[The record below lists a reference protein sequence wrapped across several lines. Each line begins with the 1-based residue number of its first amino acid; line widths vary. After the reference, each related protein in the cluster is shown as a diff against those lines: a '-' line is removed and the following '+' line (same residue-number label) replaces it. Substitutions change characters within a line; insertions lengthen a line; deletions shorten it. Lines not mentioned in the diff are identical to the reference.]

1 MGYVVQPAAALCS
14 QVRDLDATCDSDPSP
29 RNRAASVRASLL
41 NLSRERGEDFQV
53 ALRNHLFERFL
64 YRLSRSALREQ
75 FVLKGAMLPRLWADQ
90 TLPGHRGPGPP
101 LARRE

>member
-1 MGYVVQPAAALCS
+1 VGYVVRQGAALYS
-14 QVRDLDATCDSDPSP
+14 RVKELDATCDSDPSP
-29 RNRAASVRASLL
+29 RNRAPSVRASLL

-53 ALRNHLFERFL
+53 TLRNYLFERFL
-64 YRLSRSALREQ
+64 YRLSRSELREQ